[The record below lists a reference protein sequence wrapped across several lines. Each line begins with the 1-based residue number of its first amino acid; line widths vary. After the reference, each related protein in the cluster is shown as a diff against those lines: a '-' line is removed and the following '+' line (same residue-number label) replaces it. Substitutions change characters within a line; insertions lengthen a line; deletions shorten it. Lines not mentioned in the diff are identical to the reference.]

1 MLIVT
6 ERALDALTTVLDV
19 NVTEPEEALRLTPSA
34 GGFGLIVDE
43 QHEGDQVV
51 THGKRAVLLVEP
63 RVSDTLGGVVLDV
76 VESPEGPQLTLR
88 PPEDA

>member
-6 ERALDALTTVLDV
+6 GKALDALTTVLDV
-19 NVTEPEEALRLTPSA
+19 NETGPEEALRLTPSA
-34 GGFGLIVDE
+34 GGFGLVVDE

-51 THGKRAVLLVEP
+51 SQGERAVLLVEQ
-63 RVSDTLGGVVLDV
+63 RISDTLGGAVLDV

-88 PPEDA
+88 TP

>member
-6 ERALDALTTVLDV
+6 EKALDALTTVLDV
-19 NVTEPEEALRLTPSA
+19 NETGPEEALRLTPSA
-34 GGFGLIVDE
+34 GGFGLVVDE

-51 THGKRAVLLVEP
+51 SQGERAVLLVEQ
-63 RVSDTLGGVVLDV
+63 RISDTLGGAVLDV

-88 PPEDA
+88 TP